1 MYLNLACWQRDDVC
15 GGSLRG
21 DGTNE
26 EASEHGYF
34 AIVGLEE
41 FEHRA
46 GLCQGG
52 RRWVEA
58 ELDRQVVGET
68 VDRCGCDDRTG
79 GRGGG

>member
-1 MYLNLACWQRDDVC
+1 MPLPVEVMERAEGWGEYVSCVCLALACWERDDVC
-15 GGSLRG
+15 GRRLRG

-34 AIVGLEE
+34 AVVGLEE

-58 ELDRQVVGET
+58 ELD
-68 VDRCGCDDRTG
+68 C
-79 GRGGG
+79 